1 MDITTFRQSFPEF
14 SDATRYPDSL
24 VTFWLGVVTRMLNPD
39 RWADLLDIGL
49 SLALA
54 HHLVLAVRDQNTAQA
69 GKVPGTVLGMQTSK
83 SVDTVSVSYDVGAVT
98 NEGGGFWNMT
108 SYGVRFLGMA
118 RLFGAGGV
126 QL

>member
-1 MDITTFRQSFPEF
+1 MDIATFRQQFPEF
-14 SDATRYPDSL
+14 ADDTKYADS
-24 VTFWLGVVTRMLNPD
+24 VVGFWLDVVNRMLNAD

-49 SLALA
+49 ALALA
-54 HHLVLAVRDQNTAQA
+54 HHLVIAVREQGTAIA
-69 GKVPGTVLGMQTSK
+69 GKVPGAVMGAQTSK

-108 SYGVRFLGMA
+108 TYGIQFLGMA
-118 RLFGAGGV
+118 RMVGMGGV

>member
-54 HHLVLAVRDQNTAQA
+54 HHLVLAVRDQNSAQA

-83 SVDTVSVSYDVGAVT
+83 SVDTVSVSYDVSAVT

>member
-1 MDITTFRQSFPEF
+1 MDVATFRQQFPEF
-14 SDATRYPDSL
+14 ADTARYPEPL
-24 VTFWLGVVTRMLNPD
+24 VAFWLDVVTRMLDPK
-39 RWADLLDIGL
+39 RWADLLDVGL
-49 SLALA
+49 ALALA
-54 HHLVLAVRDQNTAQA
+54 HHLVVAVREQGSAVA

-108 SYGVRFLGMA
+108 TYGIQFLGMA
-118 RLFGAGGV
+118 RLVGSGGV

>member
-1 MDITTFRQSFPEF
+1 MDVATFRQQFTEF
-14 SDATRYPDSL
+14 ADTVKYPDPL
-24 VTFWLGVVTRMLNPD
+24 VTFWLDVVTRMLRSD
-39 RWADLLDIGL
+39 RWADLLDVGL
-49 SLALA
+49 GLALA

-69 GKVPGTVLGMQTSK
+69 GKVPGTVLGMQTAK
-83 SVDTVSVSYDVGAVT
+83 SVDTVSVSYDVSAVT

-118 RLFGAGGV
+118 RMVGSGGY

>member
-54 HHLVLAVRDQNTAQA
+54 HHLVLAVRDQSSAQA

-83 SVDTVSVSYDVGAVT
+83 SVDTVSVSYDVSAVT

>member
-1 MDITTFRQSFPEF
+1 MNIATFRQSFPEF
-14 SDATRYPDSL
+14 ADATRYPDSL
-24 VTFWLGVVTRMLNPD
+24 VTFWLDVVTRMLNPD
-39 RWADLLDIGL
+39 RWADMLDIGL

-83 SVDTVSVSYDVGAVT
+83 SVDTVSVSYDVSAVT

>member
-1 MDITTFRQSFPEF
+1 MDVATFRQQFPEF
-14 SDATRYPDSL
+14 ADTTRYPEPL
-24 VTFWLGVVTRMLNPD
+24 VAFWLDVVTRMLDPN
-39 RWADLLDIGL
+39 RWADLLDVGL
-49 SLALA
+49 ALALA
-54 HHLVLAVRDQNTAQA
+54 HHLVVAVREQGSAVA

-108 SYGVRFLGMA
+108 TYGIQFLGMA
-118 RLFGAGGV
+118 RLVGSGGV

>member
-1 MDITTFRQSFPEF
+1 MDIATFRQNFTEF
-14 SDATRYPDSL
+14 SDTTRYPESL
-24 VTFWLGVVTRMLNPD
+24 VAFWLDVVTRLLRSD
-39 RWADLLDIGL
+39 RWADLLDVGL
-49 SLALA
+49 GLALA

-83 SVDTVSVSYDVGAVT
+83 SVDTVSVSYDVSAVT

-118 RLFGAGGV
+118 RMVGAGGC

>member
-1 MDITTFRQSFPEF
+1 MDVATFRQQFPEF
-14 SDATRYPDSL
+14 ADAARYPEPL
-24 VTFWLGVVTRMLNPD
+24 VAFWLDVVTRMLDPN
-39 RWADLLDIGL
+39 RWADLLDVGL
-49 SLALA
+49 ALALA
-54 HHLVLAVRDQNTAQA
+54 HHLVVAVREQGSAVA

-108 SYGVRFLGMA
+108 TYGIQFLGMA
-118 RLFGAGGV
+118 RLVGSGGV

>member
-1 MDITTFRQSFPEF
+1 MNIATFRQSFPEF
-14 SDATRYPDSL
+14 ADATRYPDSL
-24 VTFWLGVVTRMLNPD
+24 VTFWLDVVTRMLNPD

-54 HHLVLAVRDQNTAQA
+54 HHLVLAVRDQNSAQA

-83 SVDTVSVSYDVGAVT
+83 SVDTVSVSYDVSAVT

>member
-1 MDITTFRQSFPEF
+1 MDIATFRQNFTEF
-14 SDATRYPDSL
+14 SDTTRYPESL
-24 VTFWLGVVTRMLNPD
+24 VAFWLDVVTRLLRSD
-39 RWADLLDIGL
+39 RWADLLDVGL
-49 SLALA
+49 GLALA

-83 SVDTVSVSYDVGAVT
+83 SVDTVSVSYDVSAVT

-118 RLFGAGGV
+118 RMVGAGWC

>member
-1 MDITTFRQSFPEF
+1 MDVATFRQQFTEF
-14 SDATRYPDSL
+14 SDAAKYPDPL
-24 VTFWLGVVTRMLNPD
+24 VSFWLDVVTRMVRPE
-39 RWADLLDIGL
+39 RWADLLDVGL
-49 SLALA
+49 GLALA
-54 HHLVLAVRDQNTAQA
+54 HHLVLAVRDQGSAQA

-83 SVDTVSVSYDVGAVT
+83 SVDTVSVSYDVSAVT
-98 NEGGGFWNMT
+98 EEGGGFWNMT